1 MKAISTSA
9 TRLVLISLV
18 VTLNLC
24 VILVVAQ
31 NADKAEVVTGVI
43 GIFSMALSATVAFY
57 FKNNSSNSQN
67 EGISKSVQTT
77 EKTTSSNTQ
86 ETQSEA

>member
-1 MKAISTSA
+1 MKNILNSA

-24 VILVVAQ
+24 VVLVVFR
-31 NADKAEVVTGVI
+31 NADKSEVVTGI
-43 GIFSMALSATVAFY
+43 MGIFSMVLSAAVAFY
-57 FKNNSSNSQN
+57 YKSSSSNSQN
-67 EGISKSVQTT
+67 EGIVKSVQTT